1 MVRLPPRPSALCQLL
16 ADQSFAVQRNETD
29 VDEWRAQLMTILSEG
44 GMSSDLGSVEGDE
57 RRFLQNCRKIYS
69 RKLKERFLGGAARF
83 LLQDQDATG
92 IDRLESSLVE
102 EIDAALQFSC
112 RVWSRR
118 EPLRLKGLKELT
130 KVPFLM
136 SNETMQLC
144 RGQAPSDAQQDEVG
158 SDQPPAYHDGHTV
171 VLVIQPVIEYVAG
184 NPSGTPETST
194 VVSKARVLVAAPGPR
209 SAYPKS
215 DATPLTAK
223 PIDGFSAFSALTP
236 TPSLVP
242 APQAPASVAASILSI
257 AAATLP
263 AGAATSA
270 FTIPVPVV
278 EPPPSVPPKDISE
291 ILLGVAFV
299 PPAKSHPEILPAAAY
314 ATRNM

>member
-1 MVRLPPRPSALCQLL
+1 MVRLETPVPFCQLL
-16 ADQSFAVQRNETD
+16 ADQGFAVQRNETD
-29 VDEWRAQLMTILSEG
+29 VHAWRAQLMTILSEG

-57 RRFLQNCRKIYS
+57 RRFLVNCRKIYS

-92 IDRLESSLVE
+92 IEQLESSLVE
-102 EIDAALQFSC
+102 QIDAALQFSC

-136 SNETMQLC
+136 SDETMQLC
-144 RGQAPSDAQQDEVG
+144 RGQAPADAQQDDVG
-158 SDQPPAYHDGHTV
+158 SDLPPAYHDGHTV
-171 VLVIQPVIEYVAG
+171 VLVIQPVIEWVAV

-194 VVSKARVLVAAPGPR
+194 IVSKARVLVAAPGPR

-236 TPSLVP
+236 TASLTP
-242 APQAPASVAASILSI
+242 TPQATAPTPSRLPI

-263 AGAATSA
+263 AGTAISA
-270 FTIPVPVV
+270 SVIPVPAVQPA
-278 EPPPSVPPKDISE
+278 PPVPPKDISE
-291 ILLGVAFV
+291 VLLGVAFV
-299 PPAKSHPEILPAAAY
+299 PPAKSHPETLPAAAY
-314 ATRNM
+314 TTT